1 MRLGT
6 AGVPGNDRTH
16 FNAPSDIV
24 VAPNGD
30 VFVADGHGV
39 ATNNRVVKFG
49 SDGRYIKE
57 WGGTGTGPGQF
68 RTHARDRDRRARPR
82 VHRRPRQQPRPAVR
96 PGRHAPRDMDA
107 VRPAERHLLRSSR
120 PHHRRGLR
128 VRRRREPRLGHG
140 PAHRRRGDGRRAR
153 VHPLSVGRPA
163 RARWERRRVRG
174 RRLATATSTAASPG
188 RGASRSTCACGR
200 DAISRRSVRRWERS
214 CRGSPRGRRGS
225 CAHRDP

>member
-57 WGGTGTGPGQF
+57 WGGTGTGAGPVP
-68 RTHARDRDRRARPR
+68 HDARDRDRRARPR
-82 VHRRPRQQPRPAVR
+82 VRRRPRQQPHPAVR
-96 PGRHAPRDMDA
+96 PGRHAPRDAGRSSAGRAASSSITWTASSSRTPSPTTSRTPAGTWACASATRRRAPCTSSSSIRGATRASGRATAPSSPSSTCDGNIYGGEPRPRRLQKYVR
-107 VRPAERHLLRSSR
+107 VRP
-120 PHHRRGLR
+120 
-128 VRRRREPRLGHG
+128 
-140 PAHRRRGDGRRAR
+140 
-153 VHPLSVGRPA
+153 
-163 RARWERRRVRG
+163 
-174 RRLATATSTAASPG
+174 
-188 RGASRSTCACGR
+188 
-200 DAISRRSVRRWERS
+200 
-214 CRGSPRGRRGS
+214 
-225 CAHRDP
+225 